1 MSKVVQI
8 RDVDPTEAMWK
19 TDLSVVALME
29 TMWVVDLMGASRE
42 IDLTVVGLREVH
54 QRGGRQWQRQ
64 RQGRFVREQH
74 HMATVRHVD
83 LTVTVWEMDLPE
95 KVRMETIRVV
105 DLAAVSHT

>member
-19 TDLSVVALME
+19 MDLPEVVRME

-42 IDLTVVGLREVH
+42 IDLTVVGVREVH
-54 QRGGRQWQRQ
+54 QRGGRQRQRQ
-64 RQGRFVREQH
+64 RQGRLVREQH

-83 LTVTVWEMDLPE
+83 LTVTVWEMDLPG
-95 KVRMETIRVV
+95 KVRM
-105 DLAAVSHT
+105 